1 MQVKKEDEGD
11 ADVIVVGSGVAGL
24 CCAATLAK
32 YGYKVLVLESH
43 YHAGG
48 AAHSFRVK
56 TAKGVY
62 TFDSG
67 PSLYSGISVSDEEM
81 KGNARCVNPLKQVVA
96 GAVGG
101 FSSLSLSL
109 TLSLPLRFPPHTHAH
124 LHYGSPS
131 LPSSLFPSP
140 FPSARPIPP
149 SLTR

>member
-1 MQVKKEDEGD
+1 MFLGLQRRKKARRAALGRDDKVSSSLSSDASAGTQAASMQVKKEDEGD

-101 FSSLSLSL
+101 FSLSLSLSL
-109 TLSLPLRFPPHTHAH
+109 S
-124 LHYGSPS
+124 
-131 LPSSLFPSP
+131 
-140 FPSARPIPP
+140 
-149 SLTR
+149 